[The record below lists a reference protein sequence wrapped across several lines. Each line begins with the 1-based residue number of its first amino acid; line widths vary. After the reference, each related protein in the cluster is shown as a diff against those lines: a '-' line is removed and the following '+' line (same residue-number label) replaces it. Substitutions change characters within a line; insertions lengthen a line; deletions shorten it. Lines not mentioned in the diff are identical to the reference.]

1 MSRATAKGCIV
12 DCNHFKLVSCTSR
25 TVRVVR
31 ARRPFFSS
39 FFFKK
44 VEMGNTAGT
53 QIPRTPRQPQFVR
66 EHPVATMGL
75 MGCGLLVA
83 LGILFRLVLMS
94 LSIILWMLKARN
106 LVNYVVQPDCL
117 AQRKYRLLL
126 HQFAQ
131 IGLSAHASRNAKEKR
146 FESFLQF
153 SLLHSLFLLQ
163 RSVVLTFFVLYGVVQ
178 AFNNVAPSHCQEPLL
193 PAD

>member
-1 MSRATAKGCIV
+1 
-12 DCNHFKLVSCTSR
+12 
-25 TVRVVR
+25 
-31 ARRPFFSS
+31 
-39 FFFKK
+39 
-44 VEMGNTAGT
+44 MGNTAGT

-117 AQRKYRLLL
+117 DNGSTACFFTNSLTYVCPHTQAEMQRKNVSKV
-126 HQFAQ
+126 FF
-131 IGLSAHASRNAKEKR
+131 G
-146 FESFLQF
+146 
-153 SLLHSLFLLQ
+153 SLFYIPYSFLQ

>member
-1 MSRATAKGCIV
+1 
-12 DCNHFKLVSCTSR
+12 
-25 TVRVVR
+25 
-31 ARRPFFSS
+31 
-39 FFFKK
+39 
-44 VEMGNTAGT
+44 MGNTAGT

-126 HQFAQ
+126 HQFAH
-131 IGLSAHASRNAKEKR
+131 IRLSAHASRNAKEER
-146 FESFLQF
+146 FESFLRF
-153 SLLHSLFLLQ
+153 SLLHSLFLFATFSRSNFLRTVWSCASIQQ
-163 RSVVLTFFVLYGVVQ
+163 RCPFSLPRTSLACRLNGV
-178 AFNNVAPSHCQEPLL
+178 NYLL
-193 PAD
+193 LHSTHHKIL